1 MLGTHKS
8 VYHADVCMVHMLMSP
23 TSLEAEEF
31 AHTHMRGTR
40 SKDNVLIVVGCCSVE
55 YVGRARSMLGWG
67 ERIVVVKSDGSVLVH
82 QRVGREPVNWQPPET
97 RVRYQTDAGNGG
109 TPVFVIYSYRFK
121 PSEKMYVRFKTIG
134 MISVHRLRDDQVLR
148 ITGVESDIVDRIMRD
163 PGVIEEGLRITDRE
177 KQTRSGAIDL
187 FGIDRDHI
195 PVIIEIKRSQPT
207 PSAVLQLK
215 AYVIDHQHMHTE
227 PLRVRGILCAPSI
240 PVMIRTL
247 LTENGLE
254 WRVFKCEF
262 KQADD
267 AQSNI
272 FDYM

>member
-1 MLGTHKS
+1 M
-8 VYHADVCMVHMLMSP
+8 VYHADVCMTHMLLSP
-23 TSLEAEEF
+23 TPSEAEEY
-31 AHTHMRGTR
+31 AGTYMRGAR
-40 SKDNVLIVVGCCSVE
+40 DNVLIVVGCCSVE
-55 YVGRARSMLGWG
+55 YSGRARSTLGWG

-82 QRVGREPVNWQPPET
+82 QRAGREPVNWQPPDT
-97 RVRYQTDAGNGG
+97 RVRYQTETDNG
-109 TPVFVIYSYRFK
+109 TSLFVIYSYRFK
-121 PSEKMYVRFKTIG
+121 PPEKMYVRFKNIETI
-134 MISVHRLRDDQVLR
+134 SAHRLRDDQALQ
-148 ITGVESDIVDRIMRD
+148 ITGAESDIADRIMSD
-163 PGVIEEGLRITDRE
+163 PSVIEEGLRITDRE

-187 FGIDRDHI
+187 FGIDRDHT

-262 KQADD
+262 EQADD